1 MKPLSERNPV
11 VVAAVGVGLTAAVVL
26 TALNYDEV
34 PLLAA
39 TDTYSAYFAEI
50 GGLAI
55 DAPVQVSGL
64 RVGKVSDM
72 DLDRGRVLV
81 EFDIDDNVFVGDRSE
96 AAIRTNTVLGA
107 KVLEITTRGE
117 QPLTQPIP
125 ADRTTSPYQ
134 LPDALTDLN
143 NTIKD
148 VDTEK
153 VSDSLATLTE
163 TFQETPPDFKIALEG
178 VARLSDSLDRRDT
191 QLRSL
196 LANANTAT
204 TVLARRT
211 DDVVRLLGDSQSLL
225 LALRSQSEALDHI
238 SGNIVALAGQLKQF
252 IAENRTQFTPAL
264 DKLNGVLAILDSRRD
279 KVQDSIKRLNSY
291 TMSLTESV
299 SSGPFFKSYVANL
312 LPGQFIQ
319 PFVEA
324 AFSDLG
330 LDPNVLLPSDLTDP
344 QVGQPGTP
352 ALPVPF
358 PRTGQGSEP
367 NLNLPEAITG
377 NPGDPRYPYREPSPV
392 PPPGGPPPGPPVA
405 PAEVRP

>member
-64 RVGKVSDM
+64 QVGKVSDM

-153 VSDSLATLTE
+153 VSDTLTTLTE

-344 QVGQPGTP
+344 QVGQSGTP

-358 PRTGQGSEP
+358 PRTGQGGEP